1 MYFSAFCSVGLQA
14 YNLKSFNFSLDEG
27 YHRKQQVIA
36 YADDVALITRSKKEI
51 EKAFSKLE
59 KATRGYG
66 LRINE
71 EKTKYLIMKQKSRNH
86 TANSGQKNNLESV
99 KYFE

>member
-1 MYFSAFCSVGLQA
+1 
-14 YNLKSFNFSLDEG
+14 
-27 YHRKQQVIA
+27 
-36 YADDVALITRSKKEI
+36 VALITRSKKEI

-71 EKTKYLIMKQKSRNH
+71 EKTKYLIMKQKITIDEPYSKFR
-86 TANSGQKNNLESV
+86 TKKNLQLRKCHILRIPSSTTITKKSLRYTKE
-99 KYFE
+99 